1 MEQIFFYIFAVV
13 AVLSA
18 IAVISVRNPV
28 HSALYLIVCFLQV
41 AAIFILLRSPFLAAV
56 QVFIY
61 VGAVMVLFLFAVMVL
76 DIGKESFGEH
86 MHSQAI
92 PAGITVIGLLAVFG
106 WLISKGKITAQP
118 GIYTEEVLAKN
129 TEVVGKSLYT
139 QYIFPFEVV
148 SLLLLIA
155 LVGAIVLVMKEKR
168 AGAGPG
174 RP

>member
-1 MEQIFFYIFAVV
+1 MEQIFFYIFAIV
-13 AVLSA
+13 AVASA

-28 HSALYLIVCFLQV
+28 HSAMYLIVCFLQV

-92 PAGITVIGLLAVFG
+92 PAGIVVLGLLAVVG
-106 WLISKGKITAQP
+106 WLITKGRITVP
-118 GIYTEEVLAKN
+118 LGKYTEEVLTKN

-139 QYIFPFEVV
+139 QFIFPFEVV

-155 LVGAIVLVMKEKR
+155 LVGAIVLVMKEKGK
-168 AGAGPG
+168 GAGST